1 MKCPYCQQEMESGMI
16 QSGRQIFFSKQRKK
30 FLMLANTSEGDVVVG
45 PMDWLYSS
53 FSIAHHCSSCNKII
67 IDLAAER

>member
-1 MKCPYCQQEMESGMI
+1 MKCPYCQQEMEPGMI
-16 QSGRQIFFSKQRKK
+16 QSGRQIFFSKKRKK
-30 FLMLANTSEGDVVVG
+30 LLILANSNEGDVVIG

-53 FSIAHHCSSCNKII
+53 YAFAHHCENCRKVV